1 MAALEIRWRWSAFWQ
16 AAPMVSWLKG
26 GNGIPF
32 APHLASASRCQ
43 DMCSGSEN
51 VTWWLI
57 PLSKWVITPVIN
69 GISRVNP
76 LIIGLITHLLSGM
89 SHQVGRMQRNWW
101 FIISGFSTSMLVYRV
116 TKQVLVDRENCQKLA
131 FTWASNPCLKNP
143 KLQNPVIFWYGN
155 QHKNERWPF
164 GSIEST
170 PYRLLISQ
178 NMVKLAVK
186 ASPLW

>member
-1 MAALEIRWRWSAFWQ
+1 MVVAIQIDHAPNGCTWNSMTLVSILAVDWCTNIMLYGLWGEAPKSTRLHQWCPDWRAAMASHSPLTLL
-16 AAPMVSWLKG
+16 V
-26 GNGIPF
+26 
-32 APHLASASRCQ
+32 HLAAKTCAAGVK
-43 DMCSGSEN
+43 M
-51 VTWWLI
+51 L
-57 PLSKWVITPVIN
+57 
-69 GISRVNP
+69 
-76 LIIGLITHLLSGM
+76 
-89 SHQVGRMQRNWW
+89 GRMQRNWW

-116 TKQVLVDRENCQKLA
+116 TNQVLVDRENCQKLG

-186 ASPLW
+186 ASPFGKPT